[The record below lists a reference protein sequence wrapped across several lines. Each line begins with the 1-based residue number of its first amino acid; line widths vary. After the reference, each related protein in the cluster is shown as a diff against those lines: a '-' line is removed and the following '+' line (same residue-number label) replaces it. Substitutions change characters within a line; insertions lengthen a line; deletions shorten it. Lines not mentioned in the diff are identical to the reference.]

1 MTRGQGHVTHAWL
14 SFTHNDQCV
23 DQVWCTYMYM

>member
-1 MTRGQGHVTHAWL
+1 MTRGQGHVTHVWL

-23 DQVWCTYMYM
+23 DQVWYT